1 MYKLDIDNFAV
12 HFKDKN
18 FFERADIVDYYHYT
32 HRQTKPTT
40 VNWRI
45 HSLVQRGV
53 LQRVGRGKYRL
64 GQSQKYVPEILP
76 KQKTLYKKIRKSF
89 PFADVC
95 VWHTSVF
102 NEFMQHQAGKFYYLA
117 EVEKETA
124 EAIFYF
130 LKEKNLSVFLNPK
143 QEILDRYI
151 PENKDVFIV
160 KSLVTEAP
168 TQQTDDIITITLEK
182 ALVDIFCDETLFATQ
197 QGAEMRTIFNEALSK
212 YTVNE
217 SKMLRYAN
225 RRKRKVDFEDYLKSI
240 SNYRQ
245 QYQFRANI

>member
-1 MYKLDIDNFAV
+1 MYNLDINNLTL

-18 FFERADIVDYYHYT
+18 VFETADIFDFYHYA
-32 HRQTKPTT
+32 HHQTKPTT

-45 HSLVQRGV
+45 HSLVQKGV
-53 LQRVGRGKYRL
+53 LQRVGRGKYSL
-64 GQSQKYVPEILP
+64 GKSKNYVPEILP

-89 PFADVC
+89 PFADIC
-95 VWHTSVF
+95 VWHTSIF
-102 NEFMQHQAGKFYYLA
+102 NEFMLHQAGKFYHLVEA
-117 EVEKETA
+117 EKDAT

-130 LKEKNLSVFLNPK
+130 LKENKLAAFLNPN

-151 PENKDVFIV
+151 SEIQNVFIV
-160 KSLVTEAP
+160 KSLVSEAP
-168 TQQTDDIITITLEK
+168 VQKTDNVITVTLEK
-182 ALVDIFCDETLFATQ
+182 ALVDVFCDETLFATQ

-212 YTVNE
+212 YTVNQ

-225 RRKRKVDFEDYLKSI
+225 RRKRKAEFEDYLNII

-245 QYQFRANI
+245 